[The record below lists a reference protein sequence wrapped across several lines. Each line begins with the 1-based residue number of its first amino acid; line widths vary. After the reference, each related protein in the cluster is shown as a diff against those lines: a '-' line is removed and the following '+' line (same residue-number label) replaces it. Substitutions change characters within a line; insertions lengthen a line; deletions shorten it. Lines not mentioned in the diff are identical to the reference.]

1 MLLLLLIDWSCQL
14 NCISKYGWWLNELE
28 TLGIKTER
36 RNEFN
41 DLKEISNLTENVKQE
56 LYEYYKDA
64 YNVYNTYGSIRKR
77 KQEINEPDTNNS
89 RRKQKQ
95 ISVSYIR
102 FKERRH

>member
-1 MLLLLLIDWSCQL
+1 MNEEIVSNYKPYNL
-14 NCISKYGWWLNELE
+14 NGISKYGWWLNELE

-64 YNVYNTYGSIRKR
+64 YSTKR
-77 KQEINEPDTNNS
+77 G
-89 RRKQKQ
+89 RG
-95 ISVSYIR
+95 
-102 FKERRH
+102 ERIQTC